1 MTPIT
6 REEKYLAYIAGD
18 RSIELPEPITRRE
31 IFLYNAAMNAG
42 SGEGGGGVPGPAG
55 PRGPQGPQG
64 EPGPAGPQGEKGDK
78 GDQGDIGPQGPKGD
92 PGDPG
97 EPGEDGFSP
106 TVEVSEID
114 GGHQVTITDKEKSH
128 TFNVMDGIGGNSAD
142 IIDRCVWVFAAGD
155 DISLFSE
162 GNTNVA
168 SFDEFIGHNPSVS
181 DGNIGLILVE
191 NKLYWTEFNITEIN
205 ESNDSAMQEFTKDPI
220 LIGPTSSSDEL
231 ITFKNK
237 TINNISY
244 LEDIDSPCCL
254 HLVNCWLGGT
264 FNDDIVYLKN
274 FGDVLYVT
282 TMDNI
287 MYEIEVGQDGAL
299 SVSDFITIKQY
310 SAGIGIDIYADSSIN
325 VKLPTVSLTKEEYDD
340 LNDIA
345 KNSDTLYIIEDEN
358 ISAPPSAQPTSVVP
372 IGTIISLMGTSAP
385 YGYLA
390 CDGSVYD
397 IIDYQDLADYFNE
410 QFGSYN
416 YFGGN
421 GTTTFAVP
429 DLRGEFLRGTGT
441 ATRDTGS
448 GASVGEHQDATMQ
461 PLIVGTFGNIGSAY
475 DSAIPDKNFNGH
487 TNNFDK
493 TINKSTGVTR
503 FSNTATFEDQS
514 GLNSTLAYSS
524 RPTNTAVLY
533 CIKHK
538 RG

>member
-6 REEKYLAYIAGD
+6 REEKYLAYMAGD

-31 IFLYNAAMNAG
+31 IFLYNAALNAG

-55 PRGPQGPQG
+55 PRGPQG

-78 GDQGDIGPQGPKGD
+78 GDPGDIGPQGQKGD

-114 GGHQVTITDKEKSH
+114 GGHQVTITDKDKAH
-128 TFNVMDGIGGNSAD
+128 TFNVMDGVGGNSAD
-142 IIDRCVWVFAAGD
+142 IIDRCVWVFDAGD
-155 DISLFSE
+155 DISLFAE

-191 NKLYWTEFNITEIN
+191 NKLYWTEFKITEIN
-205 ESNDSAMQEFTKDPI
+205 ESNDSATQEFTKDPI

-237 TINNISY
+237 NINNISY

-282 TMDNI
+282 TMDNV
-287 MYEIEVGQDGAL
+287 MYEIEVGQDGSL

-325 VKLPTVSLTKEEYDD
+325 VKLPTVSLTKEEYDN

-345 KNSDTLYIIEDEN
+345 KNSDTLYVVEDDEQQNQNSISESWKNNVYSLEEAPVGVWVDGKTLYRKVIIGNLPESTVN
-358 ISAPPSAQPTSVVP
+358 GYYSVV
-372 IGTIISLMGTSAP
+372 SL
-385 YGYLA
+385 
-390 CDGSVYD
+390 
-397 IIDYQDLADYFNE
+397 QDLTYLNIDSVRSMSVIVDNVKERIGVCFNATP
-410 QFGSYN
+410 N
-416 YFGGN
+416 YQN
-421 GTTTFAVP
+421 QN
-429 DLRGEFLRGTGT
+429 EFL
-441 ATRDTGS
+441 
-448 GASVGEHQDATMQ
+448 E
-461 PLIVGTFGNIGSAY
+461 IWI
-475 DSAIPDKNFNGH
+475 
-487 TNNFDK
+487 TNNN
-493 TINKSTGVTR
+493 ILAITGKPLEVQLGAR
-503 FSNTATFEDQS
+503 
-514 GLNSTLAYSS
+514 Y
-524 RPTNTAVLY
+524 TAVLEY
-533 CIKHK
+533 TKQ
-538 RG
+538 GES